1 VHEAKKPIPA
11 INTTNIFDGDRILLY
26 RIKLYNRAPLQTIP
40 INAAIHNNMPRI
52 RTALQFTGVGR
63 LQNNGSSG
71 EIFGSIIEE

>member
-1 VHEAKKPIPA
+1 
-11 INTTNIFDGDRILLY
+11 
-26 RIKLYNRAPLQTIP
+26 
-40 INAAIHNNMPRI
+40 MPRI